1 MTAAIHSLRAAVP
14 GGACLTLALALLAP
28 ARPGEAAT
36 VSIRAEVILASNQ
49 GTGTDER
56 LGPVAKQLGDSFKY
70 SRYELVAAPGGEAQ
84 VAQTW
89 RTPLPGGRTLEVT
102 PTAVADGNYTLQV
115 RVLGP
120 KGEALITSS
129 VRLRTGGTVLI
140 GGPPH
145 PPGVLI
151 IALSAS

>member
-1 MTAAIHSLRAAVP
+1 MALRLA
-14 GGACLTLALALLAP
+14 GLTILLGLLAT

-36 VSIRAEVILASNQ
+36 VSLRAEVILASNQ

-56 LGPVAKQLGDSFKY
+56 LGPVAKQLNDSFKY
-70 SRYELVAAPGGEAQ
+70 SRYELLATPAGDAQ
-84 VAQTW
+84 VSQTW
-89 RTPLPGGRTLEVT
+89 RAPLPGGRTLEVT
-102 PTAVADGNYTLQV
+102 PTAVAEGNYQLQV

-120 KGEALITSS
+120 KGEPVMTSS
-129 VRLRTGGTVLI
+129 VRLRPGGTVLI
-140 GGPPH
+140 GGPPN